1 MWPDRYYVSKFM
13 MMPGFILSC
22 AVVLATIA
30 K

>member
-1 MWPDRYYVSKFM
+1 MWWDRYDLSKFM
-13 MMPGFILSC
+13 MMVGFILSC

>member
-1 MWPDRYYVSKFM
+1 MWPDRYDFSRFIALT
-13 MMPGFILSC
+13 GFILSC